1 MRIFPIRAVFLCAL
15 AVFAPVSVRAQAP
28 DNAPNA
34 VRMQYL
40 EKLRQN
46 AEALKNRPITL
57 SDGSAIVHTLR
68 GGARLLANGK
78 ILDAKEDALV
88 GANGLEID
96 CPKGAFACIVLSN
109 RTAIA
114 VFENSKLLVDK
125 FAQDMLFKSDITSDL
140 EPSVSAT
147 HITLLHGRAQIC
159 QPALRAQ
166 STFEIASQFA
176 AISSRM
182 RRAIMEAAPNKLAI
196 SLLEGNA
203 VLDAGNAKT
212 DIFGRQKALVEKG
225 SDGVVLSPE
234 YIPMRAT
241 EETKLNAEFTP
252 CKVAASG
259 VDFRAD
265 GKKLTAAF
273 RIAPQETFIGIPK
286 YRYK

>member
-1 MRIFPIRAVFLCAL
+1 MRSSPIRAIFLCAL
-15 AVFAPVSVRAQAP
+15 AVFATVYAGAQTP
-28 DNAPNA
+28 APNT
-34 VRMQYL
+34 VRKQYL

-57 SDGSAIVHTLR
+57 SDGSAFVHTLR
-68 GGARLLANGK
+68 NGARLLANGK
-78 ILDAKEDALV
+78 ILDANEGSLV
-88 GANGLEID
+88 GANGLEIE

-109 RTAIA
+109 RTAI
-114 VFENSKLLVDK
+114 VVLENSKLRVDK

-147 HITLLHGRAQIC
+147 RITLLHGKTQIC

-176 AISSRM
+176 AISSRI
-182 RRAIMEAAPNKLAI
+182 RRATMEAAPNKLAI

-203 VLDAGNAKT
+203 ALDAGKSKM
-212 DIFGRQKALVEKG
+212 DIFGRQKALVEKRA
-225 SDGVVLSPE
+225 DGLVLAPE

-241 EETKLNAEFTP
+241 EETKLNTEFTP